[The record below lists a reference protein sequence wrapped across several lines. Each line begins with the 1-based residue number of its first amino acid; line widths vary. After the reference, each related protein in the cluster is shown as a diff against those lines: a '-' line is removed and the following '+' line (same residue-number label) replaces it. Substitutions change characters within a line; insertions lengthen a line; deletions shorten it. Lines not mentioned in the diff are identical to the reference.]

1 MVKHCTTSIISD
13 ILHRRG
19 FLRTP
24 CLTRPAQEYDIPDPA
39 LTELGQQQCRAL
51 EQHLR
56 QHLPLA
62 DKVERIITSPMR
74 RTLETT
80 TLGLDWLIE
89 RGVPVEANALW
100 QEMLRLT
107 LYSHRKL
114 GQALRHRQPL
124 PDMKPTF
131 PHFDYSTVDPL
142 WPSKTGPYAF
152 TRTATIA
159 RGQSCLRDLHSRK
172 EKVIAVVSHSGFLR
186 CAISLCKYA
195 NADYRIFEF
204 KDTEQGDDLELVE
217 WKETERNGGGLGE
230 SEKGRAAIE
239 DSDFPERRAEEVEQ
253 KLGGKTDG
261 EAAKEV
267 PEKK

>member
-1 MVKHCTTSIISD
+1 MAKHCTTSIISD

-24 CLTRPAQEYDIPDPA
+24 CLTRPAQEYDIPDPP
-39 LTELGQQQCRAL
+39 LTELGQQQCRVL

-56 QHLPLA
+56 QHVPLA
-62 DKVERIITSPMR
+62 HLIERIITSPMR

-80 TLGLDWLIE
+80 ALGLDFFIK
-89 RGVPVEANALW
+89 RGIPVEANALW
-100 QEMLRLT
+100 Q
-107 LYSHRKL
+107 
-114 GQALRHRQPL
+114 ALRHRQPL
-124 PDMKPTF
+124 QDMKPTF

-152 TRTATIA
+152 TRTATVA

-195 NADYRIFEF
+195 NADYRIFDF
-204 KDTEQGDDLELVE
+204 KDTEKGEDLELVE
-217 WKETERNGGGLGE
+217 WKETEENGGGLGE
-230 SEKGRAAIE
+230 SEKGRAVIE
-239 DSDFPERRAEEVEQ
+239 DNDFPEEQAEEVKKQ
-253 KLGGKTDG
+253 LGGKTDG
-261 EAAKEV
+261 EAAKEI